1 MPRAQREVRAA
12 QAAGERLTQMR
23 ARRRVRP
30 GGRRGSAGPRHR
42 TPPPSPGSVL
52 LPPQP
57 LVVGGRAALPAH
69 QAARRYLAPV
79 TYIKQPA
86 VEPQLRTAPALPPRV
101 GYRPGSRWRPAPAA
115 RTRILTRAMS
125 VNGPS
130 PSHRGR
136 SLPMSAAESAESSS
150 AARLDTWL
158 RIRLKSQH
166 GLKKRI
172 RG

>member
-86 VEPQLRTAPALPPRV
+86 VEPQLRTAA
-101 GYRPGSRWRPAPAA
+101 PAPRRISAWEPVA
-115 RTRILTRAMS
+115 SGPGGPHEDLDEGNVGERAVSESPRTQLTDVGGGVGGVEQR
-125 VNGPS
+125 S
-130 PSHRGR
+130 PS
-136 SLPMSAAESAESSS
+136 
-150 AARLDTWL
+150 
-158 RIRLKSQH
+158 
-166 GLKKRI
+166 
-172 RG
+172 